1 MSVGAKDRI
10 DKLLVKKYKDK
21 VMNNLDGIDQKMI
34 DPEKMMEAIT
44 DVAMVQRNM
53 MVLSNKLSNI
63 CSQINAKARY
73 QTGQKFLKGT

>member
-21 VMNNLDGIDQKMI
+21 VMNKLDGIDQKMI

-53 MVLSNKLSNI
+53 MVLSNKLSSI